1 VQVIAR
7 LMGLPRE
14 DYVRFQQL
22 SIELLSVVAFR
33 SPVAL
38 PVEFTTA

>member
-14 DYVRFQQL
+14 DYADEHRAFDVRL
-22 SIELLSVVAFR
+22 AFR
-33 SPVAL
+33 SPEAL
-38 PVEFTTA
+38 PVEFTPE